1 LTPLSC
7 MQINWSSKC
16 SVGRFSLVGWKL
28 VPGFSAVLS
37 ENRHENL
44 LDGSHSFEK
53 GPVLMVKSF

>member
-1 LTPLSC
+1 
-7 MQINWSSKC
+7 MQINWTSNAVLGASHSSAENRAP
-16 SVGRFSLVGWKL
+16 V
-28 VPGFSAVLS
+28 FSAVLS